1 MAAALFLLCAVVL
14 AFVGGESAWTLIGT
28 VVLAAA
34 AGTTLPDLDAP
45 LGLRHRSALLHSILP
60 VCAALLDARTW
71 PVATGL
77 AFGISFHLT
86 ADLFPRTMR
95 GFATIKLPWFG
106 SIGTTPSYIWI
117 VANIAANGMVAV
129 DLLGR
134 IATPEIGR
142 GTLAAVGVLG
152 IAYLL
157 RTDGGWKA
165 LIALTFVGWLSL
177 R

>member
-1 MAAALFLLCAVVL
+1 MAAALFLLSAVVL
-14 AFVGGESAWTLIGT
+14 AFVGGESAWALIGT

-34 AGTTLPDLDAP
+34 AGTTLPDLDTP
-45 LGLRHRSALLHSILP
+45 LRLRHRSVLLHSVLP
-60 VCAALLDARTW
+60 VCTALLDSRTW
-71 PVATGL
+71 SVATGL

-95 GFATIKLPWFG
+95 GFATIKLPLFG
-106 SIGTTPSYIWI
+106 SIGTIPSYIWI
-117 VANIAANGMVAV
+117 VANIAANGMGAV
-129 DLLGR
+129 VLLKK

-142 GTLAAVGVLG
+142 STLAAVGVLG

-165 LIALTFVGWLSL
+165 LVALTFVGWLSL

>member
-14 AFVGGESAWTLIGT
+14 AFVGGEGAWALIGT

-34 AGTTLPDLDAP
+34 AGTTLPDLDTP
-45 LGLRHRSALLHSILP
+45 LRLRHRSALLHSVLP
-60 VCAALLDARTW
+60 VCAAALDPRTW
-71 PVATGL
+71 PVAVGL
-77 AFGISFHLT
+77 AFGIGFHLT

-95 GFATIKLPWFG
+95 GFATIKLPLLG
-106 SIGTTPSYIWI
+106 SIGTIWSYIWI
-117 VANIAANGMVAV
+117 VANIVANGMVAI
-129 DLLGR
+129 DLLDR
-134 IATPEIGR
+134 VAAPQAGR
-142 GTLAAVGVLG
+142 GALAAVGVVG

-165 LIALTFVGWLSL
+165 LIALTVVGWLAL

>member
-1 MAAALFLLCAVVL
+1 
-14 AFVGGESAWTLIGT
+14 
-28 VVLAAA
+28 
-34 AGTTLPDLDAP
+34 
-45 LGLRHRSALLHSILP
+45 
-60 VCAALLDARTW
+60 
-71 PVATGL
+71 
-77 AFGISFHLT
+77 
-86 ADLFPRTMR
+86 MR